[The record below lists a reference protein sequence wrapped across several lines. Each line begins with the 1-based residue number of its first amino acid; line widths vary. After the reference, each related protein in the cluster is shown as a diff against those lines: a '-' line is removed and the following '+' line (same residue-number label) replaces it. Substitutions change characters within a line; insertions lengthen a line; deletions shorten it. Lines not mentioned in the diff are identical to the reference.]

1 MRLTCAMII
10 KKKKRKKEEKKA
22 ESKTKL
28 SNEKDCILNCCFYS
42 GYKASIEVPALAA
55 SLLKVIFIPP

>member
-1 MRLTCAMII
+1 MCNDYFL
-10 KKKKRKKEEKKA
+10 KRRKEKEKKA

-28 SNEKDCILNCCFYS
+28 SNEKDCILYS

-55 SLLKVIFIPP
+55 SLLKVIIIPP